1 MTDRK
6 EKLIILIKELS
17 AKFLNSKDNKT
28 SLITVTTASISNDFK
43 KATVFLTVLPETKE
57 TEVLNFA
64 KRQRKELRNFLKK
77 NMPIKNVPF
86 IEIEIDQGEKN
97 RQRVE
102 QLLK

>member
-64 KRQRKELRNFLKK
+64 KRQRKELRDFLKK
-77 NMPIKNVPF
+77 NMSIKNVPF